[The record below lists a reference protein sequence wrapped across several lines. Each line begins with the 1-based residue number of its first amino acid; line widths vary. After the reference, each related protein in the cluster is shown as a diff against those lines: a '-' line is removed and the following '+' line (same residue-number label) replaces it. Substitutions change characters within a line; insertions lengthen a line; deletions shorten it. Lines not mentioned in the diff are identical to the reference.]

1 MDAAAHRE
9 FKDRLFEQFARI
21 GKALAS
27 PKRLEILDLLAQGER
42 TVEQIARETAM
53 PVANASQHLQVL
65 KAARMIDAR
74 REGLYSCYRL
84 ADEDVFRTWQAVRA
98 LGESRLAEVDRV
110 VETYLKDR
118 DALEA
123 IDSTAL
129 MERLSDGSTVVLDVR
144 PEEEYWAGH
153 IPGALSVPVDAL
165 EAALQSLPK
174 DKEIVAY
181 CRGPFCVFSDE
192 AIRLLHRHGF
202 RARRLS
208 EGFPEWQAAGYPV
221 EGKQMEKKQ
230 PRKPRNLEQDPKGG
244 ENDDGRRPDGATGGG
259 AGSAGNRLSWTHR
272 GHFGGTKGASS
283 EGQAGSDLGLPPRPA
298 DHSSAGRAEG
308 VLLGDYRG

>member
-1 MDAAAHRE
+1 MNNTEHRE
-9 FKDRLFEQFARI
+9 FKDLIFEQFARS
-21 GKALAS
+21 GKALS
-27 PKRLEILDLLAQGER
+27 HPKRLEILDLLAQGER

-181 CRGPFCVFSDE
+181 CRGPYCVFSDE
-192 AIRLLHRHGF
+192 AVAVMR
-202 RARRLS
+202 
-208 EGFPEWQAAGYPV
+208 
-221 EGKQMEKKQ
+221 
-230 PRKPRNLEQDPKGG
+230 
-244 ENDDGRRPDGATGGG
+244 
-259 AGSAGNRLSWTHR
+259 
-272 GHFGGTKGASS
+272 
-283 EGQAGSDLGLPPRPA
+283 
-298 DHSSAGRAEG
+298 
-308 VLLGDYRG
+308 